1 MIIGKVIKHILYTV
15 NILALLLLLFSA
27 FSDRISPQLWLLPS
41 FMGILFPFFL
51 FINIAFFLL
60 WLASFQWKA
69 ILGNAIIFLISWGS
83 IRTYYPI
90 NAPDTKELPKD
101 AIKLMTYNVMGFA
114 YKDHTADQPNPII
127 EYINRENPDI
137 ICFQEY
143 IVYKN
148 KQILNERTINKALN
162 NYPYKRTMC
171 FEQDAEHDYGIAIY
185 SKFPIIASERI
196 NYQSTFN
203 GSGLFYINVH
213 NKKLAIINNH
223 LESNRITQK
232 DKEFY
237 RSLRHGSLDSDK
249 LGLLKQN
256 IISRLKPAFIQRAI
270 QADSISN
277 KIKNID
283 TDYILIC
290 GDLNDTPISY
300 ARHKIQ
306 GNLTDAYTSTNSG
319 AGISYNADYF
329 WFRIDY
335 IFHTSSIDSYQCS
348 VGKTIK
354 TSDHYPLSCY
364 FTLK

>member
-15 NILALLLLLFSA
+15 NIFTLLLFLFSA
-27 FSDRISPQLWLLPS
+27 FSDRISPQIWLLPS

-60 WLASFQWKA
+60 WLTSFQWKA
-69 ILGNAIIFLISWGS
+69 VLGNAIVFLISWGS
-83 IRTYYPI
+83 IHTYFPI
-90 NAPDTKELPKD
+90 NATDTRTLPKD
-101 AIKLMTYNVMGFA
+101 AIKFMTYNVMGFA
-114 YKDHTADQPNPII
+114 YKDHTPDKPNPII
-127 EYINRENPDI
+127 EHINTENPDI

-148 KQILNERTINKALN
+148 KQILNEFTIKKAFK
-162 NYPYKRTMC
+162 NYPYKKIMY
-171 FEQDAEHDYGIAIY
+171 FERDAEHDYGIAVY
-185 SKFPIIASERI
+185 SKFPITASERI

-203 GSGLFYINVH
+203 GSGLFYININ

-237 RSLRHGSLDSDK
+237 RSLRHGAIDSDK

-277 KIKNID
+277 KMKNID
-283 TDYILIC
+283 ADYILVC

-306 GNLTDAYTSTNSG
+306 GNLIDAYTSTNRG
-319 AGISYNADYF
+319 PGISYNADYF

-335 IFHTSSIDSYQCS
+335 IFHSFNIHSYRCK

-364 FTLK
+364 FTLE